1 MRLLYNVLFTVGF
14 LVSAP
19 FYFLKMKRRGG
30 WRAGFGQ
37 RFARYDSRL
46 KQALTNRH
54 TIWVHAV
61 SVGEVNIA
69 TQLIKALESRAP
81 TLTVVVSTT
90 TSTGMGELRKKL
102 PAHVPKFYYPIDR
115 RNYVSRAL
123 RVINPE
129 AIVLVEAEIW
139 PNFLWKAADRR
150 IPTFLINARLSEKSY
165 RGYRRAGFLFRPIFR
180 KFAGVGAQNE
190 ADAKRLIELG
200 FRPEVVRI
208 VGNLKFDAAQ
218 LAEKNAIRVDEL
230 YEKIG
235 VKEDALILIGG
246 STHDGEEAYLAD
258 VFLRLRAQ
266 FPKLFLTVVPRH
278 VERSREVGTEL
289 EKRKIR
295 FVYRNEISA
304 TTRYEP
310 GQVNALIVN
319 TTGELRHFYE
329 NATVVFV
336 GKTLMAE
343 GGQNPI
349 EPGAL
354 GKAMVFGP
362 NMQNFE
368 AITAAFVNARAAR
381 QERDAAAVER
391 AIAELLASPE
401 QRAELGKNAVEVV
414 RQNRGSIDRTLD
426 MILEKVSFD

>member
-1 MRLLYNVLFTVGF
+1 
-14 LVSAP
+14 
-19 FYFLKMKRRGG
+19 MKRRGG
-30 WRAGFGQ
+30 WRAGFWQ

-46 KQALTNRH
+46 KTALTNRH
-54 TIWVHAV
+54 TLWVHAV

-90 TSTGMGELRKKL
+90 TSTGMGELRRKL

-115 RNYVSRAL
+115 RKYVSRAL

-139 PNFLWKAADRR
+139 PNFLWKARDRR
-150 IPTFLINARLSEKSY
+150 IPAFLVNARLSEKSF

-180 KFAGVGAQNE
+180 NFSGVGAQNE
-190 ADAKRLIELG
+190 ADAQRLIQLG
-200 FRPEVVRI
+200 CRPEVVRI

-218 LAEKNAIRVDEL
+218 LAEKNAIRVDQL
-230 YEKIG
+230 YQQIG
-235 VKEDALILIGG
+235 VGEDALILVAG

-258 VFLRLRAQ
+258 VFLRLREK
-266 FPKLFLTVVPRH
+266 FPKLFLTLVPRH
-278 VERSREVGTEL
+278 FERSREVGAEL

-304 TTRYEP
+304 STRFNP
-310 GQVNALIVN
+310 GEIRALVVN

-362 NMQNFE
+362 NMQNFQ
-368 AITAAFVNARAAR
+368 AIAAAFVNARGAR
-381 QERDAAAVER
+381 QEADAAAVER

-401 QRAELGKNAVEVV
+401 QRAELGGNAIEVV
-414 RQNRGSIDRTLD
+414 RQNRGSIDRTVD
-426 MILEKVSFD
+426 MILEKITLD

>member
-1 MRLLYNVLFTVGF
+1 
-14 LVSAP
+14 
-19 FYFLKMKRRGG
+19 MKRRGG
-30 WRAGFGQ
+30 WRAGFWQ

-54 TIWVHAV
+54 TLWVHAV

-81 TLTVVVSTT
+81 NLTVVVSTT

-115 RNYVSRAL
+115 AKYVSRAL

-139 PNFLWKAADRR
+139 PNFLWKAADRH
-150 IPTFLINARLSEKSY
+150 IPTFLVNARLSQRSY
-165 RGYRRAGFLFRPIFR
+165 RGYRRAAFLFRRIFR
-180 KFAGVGAQNE
+180 NFTGVGAQND
-190 ADAKRLIELG
+190 ADAQRLIDLG
-200 FRPEVVRI
+200 CRPEVVRI

-218 LAEKNAIRVDEL
+218 IAEKNVIRVDQL
-230 YEKIG
+230 YQQIG
-235 VKEDALILIGG
+235 MGSDALILIGG

-258 VFLRLRAQ
+258 VFLRLRAR
-266 FPKLFLTVVPRH
+266 FPKLFLTLVPRH
-278 VERSREVGTEL
+278 MERSREVGTEL

-295 FVYRNEISA
+295 FVYRNEISSA
-304 TTRYEP
+304 NRYGP
-310 GQVNALIVN
+310 GEIQALIVN

-336 GKTLMAE
+336 GKTLTAE

-368 AITAAFVNARAAR
+368 AIAAAFVNARAAR
-381 QERDAAAVER
+381 QERDAAGVER
-391 AIAELLASPE
+391 AIAELLASAE
-401 QRAELGKNAVEVV
+401 QRGELGKNALKVV
-414 RQNRGSIDRTLD
+414 SENRGSIERTLD
-426 MILEKVSFD
+426 MILENITLD

>member
-1 MRLLYNVLFTVGF
+1 MRLLYNVLFLAGF
-14 LVSAP
+14 IVSAP

-30 WRAGFGQ
+30 WRAGFWQ

-54 TIWVHAV
+54 TLWVHAV

-81 TLTVVVSTT
+81 NLTVVVSTT
-90 TSTGMGELRKKL
+90 TSTGMGELRRKL

-115 RNYVSRAL
+115 AKYVSRAL

-150 IPTFLINARLSEKSY
+150 IPTFLVNARLSQKSY
-165 RGYRRAGFLFRPIFR
+165 RGYRRAAFLFRPIFR
-180 KFAGVGAQNE
+180 KFTGVGAQNE
-190 ADAKRLIELG
+190 ADAQRLIDLG
-200 FRPEVVRI
+200 CRSEVVRI

-218 LAEKNAIRVDEL
+218 IAEKTAIRVDQL
-230 YEKIG
+230 YQQIG
-235 VKEDALILIGG
+235 VGEEALILIGG

-258 VFLRLRAQ
+258 VFLRLREK
-266 FPKLFLTVVPRH
+266 FPKLFLTLVPRH
-278 VERSREVGTEL
+278 MERSKEVGTEL

-295 FVYRNEISA
+295 FVYRNEIGT

-310 GQVNALIVN
+310 SEIEALIVN

-368 AITAAFVNARAAR
+368 AIAAAFVNARAAR

-391 AIAELLASPE
+391 AIGELLASPH
-401 QRAELGKNAVEVV
+401 QRAELGKNALKVV
-414 RQNRGSIDRTLD
+414 SENRGSIERTLD
-426 MILEKVSFD
+426 MILENITLD

>member
-1 MRLLYNVLFTVGF
+1 MRLLYNVLFLAGF
-14 LVSAP
+14 IASAP

-30 WRAGFGQ
+30 WRAGFWQ

-54 TIWVHAV
+54 TLWVHAV

-81 TLTVVVSTT
+81 NLTVVVSTT

-115 RNYVSRAL
+115 AKYVSRAL

-139 PNFLWKAADRR
+139 PNFLWKASDRH
-150 IPTFLINARLSEKSY
+150 IPTFLVNARLSQRSY
-165 RGYRRAGFLFRPIFR
+165 RGYRRAAFLFRRIFR
-180 KFAGVGAQNE
+180 NFTGVGAQNE
-190 ADAKRLIELG
+190 ADAQRLIDLG
-200 FRPEVVRI
+200 CRPEVVRI

-218 LAEKNAIRVDEL
+218 IAEKNVIRVDQL
-230 YEKIG
+230 YQQIG
-235 VKEDALILIGG
+235 VGSEALILIGG

-258 VFLRLRAQ
+258 VFLRLREK
-266 FPKLFLTVVPRH
+266 FPKLFLTLVPRH
-278 VERSREVGTEL
+278 MERSREVGTEL
-289 EKRKIR
+289 EKRNIR
-295 FVYRNEISA
+295 FVYRNEISSA
-304 TTRYEP
+304 SRYQP
-310 GQVNALIVN
+310 GEIEALIVN

-368 AITAAFVNARAAR
+368 AIAAAFVNARAAR
-381 QERDAAAVER
+381 QERDAAGVER
-391 AIAELLASPE
+391 GIAELLASPE
-401 QRAELGKNAVEVV
+401 QRAELGKNALKVV
-414 RQNRGSIDRTLD
+414 SENRGSIERTLD
-426 MILEKVSFD
+426 MILENITLD

>member
-1 MRLLYNVLFTVGF
+1 MRLLYNVLFLAGF
-14 LVSAP
+14 IVSAP

-30 WRAGFGQ
+30 WRAGFWQ

-54 TIWVHAV
+54 TLWVHAV

-81 TLTVVVSTT
+81 NLTVVVSTT

-115 RNYVSRAL
+115 AKYVSRAL

-150 IPTFLINARLSEKSY
+150 IPTFLVNARLSQRSY
-165 RGYRRAGFLFRPIFR
+165 RGYRRAAFLFRKIFR
-180 KFAGVGAQNE
+180 NFTGVGAQNE
-190 ADAKRLIELG
+190 ADAQRLIDLG
-200 FRPEVVRI
+200 CRPEVVRI

-218 LAEKNAIRVDEL
+218 IAEKNVIRVDQL
-230 YEKIG
+230 YQQIG
-235 VKEDALILIGG
+235 VSEDALILIGG

-258 VFLRLRAQ
+258 VFLRLREK
-266 FPKLFLTVVPRH
+266 FPKLFLTLVPRH
-278 VERSREVGTEL
+278 MERSREVGTEL

-295 FVYRNEISA
+295 FVYRNEISSA
-304 TTRYEP
+304 NRYGP
-310 GQVNALIVN
+310 GEIQALIVN

-336 GKTLMAE
+336 GKTLTAE

-368 AITAAFVNARAAR
+368 AIAAAFVNARAAR
-381 QERDAAAVER
+381 QERDAAGVER
-391 AIAELLASPE
+391 AIEELLASSE
-401 QRAELGKNAVEVV
+401 QRAELGKNALKVV
-414 RQNRGSIDRTLD
+414 SENRGSIERTLD
-426 MILEKVSFD
+426 MILENITLD